1 MLASTLASS
10 DQRTYTRETLRG
22 TSRVEAVG
30 VIASR
35 SKRTRGGA
43 APGSCFARFRASLG
57 PNLFGV
63 RPRVVSIVP
72 IRLGMIRVFT
82 TPRATLSF
90 PRLNITPRRRLRRRP
105 DVHYLRR
112 YRKPWTFLSTDVPG
126 RRRHALATRRRSNSR
141 RKSAEQSQQLR
152 FSTRESRLLVSV
164 TAIWRYWIITTMPGL
179 LFACETCGCR

>member
-1 MLASTLASS
+1 MCAN
-10 DQRTYTRETLRG
+10 DRG
-22 TSRVEAVG
+22 
-30 VIASR
+30 
-35 SKRTRGGA
+35 RTRLSEGLCVLIITLSALSLRDRRRGPPPQV
-43 APGSCFARFRASLG
+43 PGPRFYEVQAQPRTS
-57 PNLFGV
+57 NLFGARSSS
-63 RPRVVSIVP
+63 RPP
-72 IRLGMIRVFT
+72 IPQDDPRIYDAPCGASLP
-82 TPRATLSF
+82 TPEYYAS
-90 PRLNITPRRRLRRRP
+90 PRRLRRRP
-105 DVHYLRR
+105 VHYLRR